1 MTEGV
6 NGSTVAILI
15 GVWATFAL
23 DVFSTLNSSPQ
34 TTELFAGEREGSLM
48 HWVMIGA
55 AVGVGG
61 GAVATL
67 ISRKLWPLL
76 ATTGVSAG
84 MWWMYKHAVSRGTAP
99 ETGGLVVEMD
109 DDCFA

>member
-1 MTEGV
+1 MAEGTG
-6 NGSTVAILI
+6 NGSTAAILI

-34 TTELFAGEREGSLM
+34 TTELFARDREDSLM
-48 HWVMIGA
+48 HWVMIGS

-67 ISRKLWPLL
+67 VSGRPWPLV
-76 ATTGVSAG
+76 ATIVVSSA
-84 MWWMYKHAVSRGTAP
+84 MLLFYKHAVKRGQAQPAP
-99 ETGGLVVEMD
+99 QQGWQ
-109 DDCFA
+109 